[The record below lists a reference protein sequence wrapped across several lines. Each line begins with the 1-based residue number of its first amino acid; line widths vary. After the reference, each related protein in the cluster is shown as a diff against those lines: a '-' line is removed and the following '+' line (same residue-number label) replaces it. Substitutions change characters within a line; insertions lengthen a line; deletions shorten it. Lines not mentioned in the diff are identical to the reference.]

1 MTRPEGQAAPERQV
15 DVQAA
20 LTRSTKDLRDIK
32 YALDQ
37 SAIVATTNV
46 QGDITYA
53 NDKFCEISKYP
64 VGELLGQNHRILN
77 SGLHPVAFFKEMY
90 RTIAAGRVWRG
101 EIRNRA
107 KDGTLYW
114 VDTTIVPF
122 LKDDGRPHQ
131 YLSIRY
137 DITERKRSEA
147 VLREQTALV
156 QLGKMAAVVAHEVR
170 NPLAGI
176 RGAMQVLG
184 RRVPDGS
191 AEQDVI
197 AEVIRR
203 VDTLNEIVHDLLQ
216 FSRPHDPVLKAF
228 AASSLIGSTTAL
240 LQDDPRFAA
249 VSLDVSVEEAAI
261 VADVEQ
267 LKLVLLNL
275 LINAAEAMGG
285 RGTIYLSARTVPGWH
300 ELRVV
305 DEGPGIPP
313 DVRERLFEP
322 FFTTKHRGTGLGLPT
337 ARRILEG
344 HRGVLEFECP
354 PGGGTTAIVRLP
366 VRDAVDTPRL

>member
-1 MTRPEGQAAPERQV
+1 
-15 DVQAA
+15 
-20 LTRSTKDLRDIK
+20 
-32 YALDQ
+32 
-37 SAIVATTNV
+37 
-46 QGDITYA
+46 
-53 NDKFCEISKYP
+53 
-64 VGELLGQNHRILN
+64 
-77 SGLHPVAFFKEMY
+77 
-90 RTIAAGRVWRG
+90 
-101 EIRNRA
+101 
-107 KDGTLYW
+107 
-114 VDTTIVPF
+114 
-122 LKDDGRPHQ
+122 
-131 YLSIRY
+131 
-137 DITERKRSEA
+137 
-147 VLREQTALV
+147 
-156 QLGKMAAVVAHEVR
+156 
-170 NPLAGI
+170 
-176 RGAMQVLG
+176 
-184 RRVPDGS
+184 
-191 AEQDVI
+191 
-197 AEVIRR
+197 
-203 VDTLNEIVHDLLQ
+203 
-216 FSRPHDPVLKAF
+216 
-228 AASSLIGSTTAL
+228 
-240 LQDDPRFAA
+240 
-249 VSLDVSVEEAAI
+249 